1 MKIVVVGG
9 SGLIGS
15 KVVAMLRHDGHDVLA
30 ASRRSGVDVV
40 SGEGL
45 TDAVQG
51 ASVVVDVTNAPSFE
65 DAAVMKFFKTSTH
78 NLLTAE
84 AAAGVVHHVA
94 LSVVGCRSARSAIAP
109 ALAYRRRLQSH
120 DLQPWRPFP
129 TTGRACAKYSRPQCR
144 SRLMRDARTSRN
156 RATKT
161 WRCYSRWNSCSTLM
175 SARRAPRGRRRR
187 SR

>member
-15 KVVAMLRHDGHDVLA
+15 KVVAMLRHGGHDVLA

-65 DAAVMKFFKTSTH
+65 DAAVMKF
-78 NLLTAE
+78 
-84 AAAGVVHHVA
+84 
-94 LSVVGCRSARSAIAP
+94 
-109 ALAYRRRLQSH
+109 
-120 DLQPWRPFP
+120 
-129 TTGRACAKYSRPQCR
+129 SRPQRTTC
-144 SRLMRDARTSRN
+144 SRQKLQQASHTTSRYLWSAPN
-156 RATKT
+156 VCCTVAT
-161 WRCYSRWNSCSTLM
+161 
-175 SARRAPRGRRRR
+175 SARNSRRR
-187 SR
+187 S

>member
-65 DAAVMKFFKTSTH
+65 DAAVMKFFQDLNAQPAH
-78 NLLTAE
+78 
-84 AAAGVVHHVA
+84 G
-94 LSVVGCRSARSAIAP
+94 RSCS
-109 ALAYRRRLQSH
+109 RRRT
-120 DLQPWRPFP
+120 PRRVIC
-129 TTGRACAKYSRPQCR
+129 GRLPKCTIC
-144 SRLMRDARTSRN
+144 N
-156 RATKT
+156 RA
-161 WRCYSRWNSCSTLM
+161 R
-175 SARRAPRGRRRR
+175 PRLPP
-187 SR
+187 